1 MPRRPQDLRSRR
13 PAHLLLAAAGLSL
26 LVLSGCPRPDIV
38 PLIGEDPEVIQLIG
52 QAPPDDPSVSP
63 LAAARRLHQAL
74 IQKDTELA
82 WALLA
87 VSTRE
92 ALDQRGAAIGVSGR
106 ELLDASTLPGAGGT
120 IRKVRFDLIFFGPDV
135 VDLAGEEPGPSG
147 GDEAVLRAISREG
160 QITERTFVR
169 EEDGWKLALTE
180 F

>member
-1 MPRRPQDLRSRR
+1 MLRR
-13 PAHLLLAAAGLSL
+13 PADTRRLPPLAAVAL
-26 LVLSGCPRPDIV
+26 LMTVVSGCPRPDIV
-38 PLIGEDPEVIQLIG
+38 PLVGEDPEIIQLIG

-74 IQKDTELA
+74 IQQDTELA

-87 VSTRE
+87 VTTRA
-92 ALDQRGAAIGVSGR
+92 ALDERGTAIGVSGR

-135 VDLAGEEPGPSG
+135 VDLAGEEPGAKGEPT
-147 GDEAVLRAISREG
+147 AVLRAISRQG